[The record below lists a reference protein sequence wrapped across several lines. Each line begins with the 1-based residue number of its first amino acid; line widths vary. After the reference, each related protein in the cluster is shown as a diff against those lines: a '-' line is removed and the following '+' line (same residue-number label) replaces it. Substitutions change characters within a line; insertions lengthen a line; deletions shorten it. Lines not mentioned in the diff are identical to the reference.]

1 MEIGKKW
8 LAVIIILAIV
18 LTAFSFAVIFNV
30 GGLGS
35 SLAGAG
41 GPIASGFYNLL
52 VTPLNWAL
60 SGGWPTLAVFFL
72 IGFVAFPCL
81 LAYLVWHNDIPYKIL
96 GQPGATTGN
105 YQNAPSQNIIPLQD
119 MQNAPTKKSE

>member
-41 GPIASGFYNLL
+41 GPLANGFYNVL
-52 VTPLNWAL
+52 VTP
-60 SGGWPTLAVFFL
+60 
-72 IGFVAFPCL
+72 
-81 LAYLVWHNDIPYKIL
+81 
-96 GQPGATTGN
+96 
-105 YQNAPSQNIIPLQD
+105 
-119 MQNAPTKKSE
+119 